1 MQKLEESFTAM
12 VTDLVKDL
20 DAFGT
25 FIAEEWAD
33 KNEVAL
39 ESIIR
44 TELAESFMS
53 SLKQAFEEHYIDVPE
68 SKVDIVE
75 TLASRLEELEE
86 ENGQLLEKTMEK
98 AKEVDDLNIEIA
110 KREITEGLSEIQKEK
125 LFPLLEAMTYS
136 NSEEFKSKAEIL
148 KESVISKEK
157 PTVKIKGEPSIITE
171 SVTEP
176 KRTQVEDANLNPV
189 MASYVSTLSRILKR

>member
-110 KREITEGLSEIQKEK
+110 KREITEDI
-125 LFPLLEAMTYS
+125 
-136 NSEEFKSKAEIL
+136 
-148 KESVISKEK
+148 
-157 PTVKIKGEPSIITE
+157 
-171 SVTEP
+171 VTG
-176 KRTQVEDANLNPV
+176 KQIGRAHV
-189 MASYVSTLSRILKR
+189 